1 MEQPEKYEEITPQRL
16 DNYSAIV
23 REYETLLRHKK
34 NLIEKIGVL
43 HGVDYSR
50 IKVQTGNG
58 PKTSEQERY
67 AMALQKIN
75 SKIAEYEAWLP
86 SEKQIIKNQIARI
99 ANREN
104 ATDYR
109 RILVLRYIEKWKF
122 SEITQ
127 ELFWL
132 EADFE
137 DNIDKYR
144 DKTMR
149 WHREALQELEKIS
162 KQPYVPIAKQLHIQE
177 FHY

>member
-1 MEQPEKYEEITPQRL
+1 MEKIEKYEEITPERL
-16 DNYSAIV
+16 DNYRVIY

-34 NLIEKIGVL
+34 NLIEKIGGL
-43 HGVDYSR
+43 RAVDYSR
-50 IKVQTGNG
+50 ERVQSGNA
-58 PKTSEQERY
+58 PKTSAQERY

-75 SKIAEYEAWLP
+75 SKIAEYEAWIP
-86 SEKQIIKNQIARI
+86 SEKEIIKNQIARI
-99 ANREN
+99 RNREN
-104 ATDYR
+104 ASDYR

-132 EADFE
+132 ENDFE
-137 DNIDKYR
+137 ENEDKYK

-162 KQPYVPIAKQLHIQE
+162 AQPYVPIAKQLHIQE

>member
-1 MEQPEKYEEITPQRL
+1 MEKIEIYEEITPERL

-23 REYETLLRHKK
+23 KEYETLLRHKK
-34 NLIEKIGVL
+34 NLIERIGGL
-43 HGVDYSR
+43 RAVDYSR
-50 IKVQTGNG
+50 ERVQSGNA

-75 SKIAEYEAWLP
+75 SKIAEYEAWIP
-86 SEKQIIKNQIARI
+86 TEKQIIRNQISRI
-99 ANREN
+99 SNREN
-104 ATDYR
+104 ASDYR
-109 RILVLRYIEKWKF
+109 KILVLRYINRWKF

-132 EADFE
+132 ENDFE
-137 DNIDKYR
+137 ENENKYK

-149 WHREALQELEKIS
+149 WHREALQELEKIN
-162 KQPYVPIAKQLHIQE
+162 KQPYVPTAKQLHIQE